1 MSAVSG
7 LAGVSGLG
15 SASSPQIKKD
25 EMGQE
30 DFLKLL
36 VAQMKNQDP
45 TKPMDNFQFLSQIA
59 QFGMVDGIQN
69 LETSFGSVADS
80 MRQNQ
85 LVEASSLLGRKVIA
99 ESGDARLTNGGLIEG
114 QVAVPAGA
122 RDVVVE
128 VRSSQGTVV
137 YSSTVPTGAQGELP
151 FAWNGTNYD
160 GGIMPAGQYK
170 VSARGLVDGQMTEL
184 EVSTLQQVESITVAA
199 SGAVELSLANG
210 EVMPL
215 TNIKQFK

>member
-15 SASSPQIKKD
+15 GASSPQIKKD

-80 MRQNQ
+80 VRQNQ

-99 ESGDARLTNGGLIEG
+99 EGGDARLTNGGLIEG

-128 VRSSQGTVV
+128 VRSSQGAVV
-137 YSSTVPTGAQGELP
+137 YSSTIPTGAQGELP

-160 GGIMPAGQYK
+160 GDIMPAGQYK
-170 VSARGLVDGQMTEL
+170 VSARGLVGGQMTEL

-215 TNIKQFK
+215 TDIKQFK